1 MKSFITATA
10 LVAIANAITLRQTV
24 VNTPRVY
31 DLDSSDRQDLI
42 DHGLEMNMDDEKV
55 VKLQVGGNA
64 TTGYT
69 WHVDTEGCANAVDIE
84 SEYHVIS

>member
-1 MKSFITATA
+1 MDTG
-10 LVAIANAITLRQTV
+10 NERTV
-24 VNTPRVY
+24 W
-31 DLDSSDRQDLI
+31 
-42 DHGLEMNMDDEKV
+42 
-55 VKLQVGGNA
+55 LQVEGNE